1 MDDSDLLVLTLNQL
15 GCLPEPVDPNQKI
28 NSIAEIQDNDFRII
42 IHRIINKIIQ
52 IKGMDVS
59 FPENPSIDMTRKYQE
74 AQKIAEFIKS
84 LGYRGDLG
92 MNSILH
98 PSQRDKQR
106 IIEFTLEIITSNDVG
121 ESENIQGITE
131 KNMSKIKISKI
142 LNEWF
147 KDIWIIPE
155 LNNNVSMDKK
165 NKLEE
170 YILKIDNSKMK
181 SLNKVNKEN
190 QIIDGFNE
198 VGKNT
203 SMQIDAANNLLIIQE
218 HDNEL
223 LKYSAG
229 GEQKHNYLIDKLKYK
244 NKLKGNEKSINQELL
259 DSIESRNKAINF
271 LYHNYKENNFINNVK
286 IIRKKNKEIFGNIIP
301 FITQS
306 TRTNNEE
313 NKTEEENNNNQTEEE
328 KSNLYKSKLDNI
340 INTFEEE
347 KKKKN
352 EEINELNNEVL
363 NITNQIEKLK
373 QNHEDNIIKK
383 NSMSEQI
390 ENLKQQN
397 NDLLKEIQE
406 HMTAYEQMKKL
417 QKNELE
423 ENEVLQEVE
432 KLEKKYEEMVNNWE
446 EYSKEAKGRIQE
458 LKTAIDTKKKEYS
471 YKYEQIGVLKKE
483 IEEITIKISMKE
495 ELAKFLNEEY
505 QKIPIRVNR
514 NIFIN
519 RIADLTKKIENERR
533 NISQYIND
541 LKDADK
547 KIDRLNTIIKR
558 VHNELEE
565 TLFNDAKKNKKINEV
580 YKAFIQLG
588 GGYDEIQKNILETS
602 NKKYKLKELTNT
614 VDEYKAKLKSYDIE
628 QLKEQVEFLKKTNN
642 QK

>member
-1 MDDSDLLVLTLNQL
+1 MDDSDLLILTLNQL

-28 NSIAEIQDNDFRII
+28 NSISEIQDNDFRII

-106 IIEFTLEIITSNDVG
+106 IIEYTLEIITSNDVG
-121 ESENIQGITE
+121 EGENIQGITE

-142 LNEWF
+142 LNEWY

-155 LNNNVSMDKK
+155 LNNNVYM
-165 NKLEE
+165 NKDNKFDE

-190 QIIDGFNE
+190 KIIDGFNDM
-198 VGKNT
+198 GKNT
-203 SMQIDAANNLLIIQE
+203 SMQVDAANNLLIIQE
-218 HDNEL
+218 QDNEL

-229 GEQKHNYLIDKLKYK
+229 GEQKHNYLIEKLKNK
-244 NKLKGNEKSINQELL
+244 NKFKGNEKSINQELL
-259 DSIESRNKAINF
+259 DSMESRNKAINF

-306 TRTNNEE
+306 TKTNNDE
-313 NKTEEENNNNQTEEE
+313 NSTTENNDNQTEEE
-328 KSNLYKSKLDNI
+328 KANLYKSKLDNI

-383 NSMSEQI
+383 NLMLEQL
-390 ENLKQQN
+390 ENLKQEN
-397 NDLLKEIQE
+397 NDLLKEIEEQ
-406 HMTAYEQMKKL
+406 MTAFEQMKKL
-417 QKNELE
+417 QQNEMV
-423 ENEVLQEVE
+423 ENEVIQEVE
-432 KLEKKYEEMVNNWE
+432 KLEKKYEEMINNWE

-458 LKTAIDTKKKEYS
+458 LKTAIDTKRKEYS
-471 YKYEQIGVLKKE
+471 YKYDQIGILKKE

-519 RIADLTKKIENERR
+519 RIAELTKKIENERR
-533 NISQYIND
+533 NITQYLND
-541 LKDADK
+541 LKEADK
-547 KIDRLNTIIKR
+547 KIDRLNSIIKR

>member
-121 ESENIQGITE
+121 ENENIQGITE

-155 LNNNVSMDKK
+155 LNNNVYMDKK

-306 TRTNNEE
+306 TKTNNEE
-313 NKTEEENNNNQTEEE
+313 NKTEENNNNTTEEE

-383 NSMSEQI
+383 NSMLEQI

-406 HMTAYEQMKKL
+406 QMTAFEQMKKL
-417 QKNELE
+417 QKNEMV
-423 ENEVLQEVE
+423 ENEVIQEVE
-432 KLEKKYEEMVNNWE
+432 KLEKKYEEMINNWE

>member
-1 MDDSDLLVLTLNQL
+1 MDDSDLLILTLNQL

-28 NSIAEIQDNDFRII
+28 NSISEIQDNDFRII

-121 ESENIQGITE
+121 EGENIQGITE

-142 LNEWF
+142 LNEWY

-155 LNNNVSMDKK
+155 LNNNVYS
-165 NKLEE
+165 NKDNKFDE

-190 QIIDGFNE
+190 KIIDGFNDM
-198 VGKNT
+198 GKNT
-203 SMQIDAANNLLIIQE
+203 SMQVDAANNLLIIQE
-218 HDNEL
+218 QDNEL

-229 GEQKHNYLIDKLKYK
+229 GEQKHNYLIEKLKNK
-244 NKLKGNEKSINQELL
+244 NKFKGNEKSINQELL
-259 DSIESRNKAINF
+259 DSMESRNKAINF

-306 TRTNNEE
+306 TKTNNDE
-313 NKTEEENNNNQTEEE
+313 NSTTENNDNQTEEE
-328 KSNLYKSKLDNI
+328 KANLYKSKLDNI

-383 NSMSEQI
+383 NLMLEQL
-390 ENLKQQN
+390 ENLKQEN
-397 NDLLKEIQE
+397 NDLLKEIEEQ
-406 HMTAYEQMKKL
+406 MTAFEQMKKL
-417 QKNELE
+417 QQNEMV
-423 ENEVLQEVE
+423 ENEVIQEVE
-432 KLEKKYEEMVNNWE
+432 KLEKKYEEMINNWE

-458 LKTAIDTKKKEYS
+458 LKTAIDTKRKEYS
-471 YKYEQIGVLKKE
+471 YKYDQIGILKKE

-519 RIADLTKKIENERR
+519 RIAELTKKIENERR
-533 NISQYIND
+533 NITQYLND
-541 LKDADK
+541 LKEADK
-547 KIDRLNTIIKR
+547 KIDRLNSIIKR

>member
-59 FPENPSIDMTRKYQE
+59 FPENPSIDMSRKYQE

-155 LNNNVSMDKK
+155 LNNNVYMDKK

-306 TRTNNEE
+306 TKTNNEE
-313 NKTEEENNNNQTEEE
+313 NKTEENNNNTTEEE

-383 NSMSEQI
+383 NSMLEQI

-406 HMTAYEQMKKL
+406 QMTAFEQMKKL
-417 QKNELE
+417 QKNEMV
-423 ENEVLQEVE
+423 ENEVIQEVE
-432 KLEKKYEEMVNNWE
+432 KLEKKYEEMINNWE